1 VGHAETSGA
10 ARIELEPST
19 PSSAAPTENNKPSK
33 TVVTAGK
40 FNAVFDDKN
49 RMRTLHGEP
58 DARITSLASIAGAP
72 ARVSTSQMLDV
83 FFDQQQAGGVD
94 SIIQKG
100 DLHYM
105 DGARQAFADQGR
117 YSPKDELLLLTGSPR
132 VQDEDTTTT
141 AQVVRMNRATG
152 DAFAEGNVKS
162 TYHQNKPR
170 PGEGNRQPAGAML
183 GSSDPIHVTARS
195 LAASKSTGVAQYSGD
210 ARLWQDANILE
221 SPVIDFQREHRS
233 MTAQGNAGH
242 PVIAEFVQTDS
253 KGKQTPVNVTS
264 ARFTYSD
271 ELRKAHYEGSVV
283 MKSDQGTLTTSQL
296 DIYLKPAQRPSA
308 AQPSGPSQID
318 HAIAQG
324 KVLLVQPGRRATGE
338 RLVYT
343 ADDQKFVLTG
353 TPRQQPEVD
362 DAQRGITR
370 GDLLTF
376 FRDQDK
382 VLVQSASNIP
392 TYTRTRVK

>member
-1 VGHAETSGA
+1 
-10 ARIELEPST
+10 
-19 PSSAAPTENNKPSK
+19 
-33 TVVTAGK
+33 
-40 FNAVFDDKN
+40 
-49 RMRTLHGEP
+49 
-58 DARITSLASIAGAP
+58 
-72 ARVSTSQMLDV
+72 
-83 FFDQQQAGGVD
+83 
-94 SIIQKG
+94 
-100 DLHYM
+100 
-105 DGARQAFADQGR
+105 
-117 YSPKDELLLLTGSPR
+117 
-132 VQDEDTTTT
+132 
-141 AQVVRMNRATG
+141 VRMNRATG